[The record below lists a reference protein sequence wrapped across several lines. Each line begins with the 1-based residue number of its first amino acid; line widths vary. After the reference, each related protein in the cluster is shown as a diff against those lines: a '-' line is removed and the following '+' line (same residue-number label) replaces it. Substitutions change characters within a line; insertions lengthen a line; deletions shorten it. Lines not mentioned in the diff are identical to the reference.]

1 MLLLESQFYTL
12 VILTIKRICIY
23 LERLFK
29 LSPRQTDLHFLYK
42 YCRSVKVNDVAFGS
56 KQEQISILWVQLQ
69 IHSDIKTF
77 FPLFSAK
84 IDVKNDDL

>member
-1 MLLLESQFYTL
+1 MVLMSMLLLESQFYTL
-12 VILTIKRICIY
+12 IY
-23 LERLFK
+23 HSNDKTYLYLLGALIFK

-77 FPLFSAK
+77 FPLFFR
-84 IDVKNDDL
+84 KN

>member
-1 MLLLESQFYTL
+1 M
-12 VILTIKRICIY
+12 
-23 LERLFK
+23 
-29 LSPRQTDLHFLYK
+29 
-42 YCRSVKVNDVAFGS
+42 NDVAFGS

-77 FPLFSAK
+77 FPLFSLK